1 MSKMLCSNCG
11 TEGRV
16 VRGNHRFDE
25 AGVPVMLQGIKLV
38 RCPKCRNEDPIIP
51 NVNDLMKVLA
61 LAVACKP
68 YRLRG
73 EDVRFLRKYLSMNG
87 DGFAR
92 LIHVDRTTL
101 SKWETNDDPVG
112 EQSDRL
118 IRLIALSLGEGL
130 REKLVEAI
138 RSFPSIRKQP
148 RKVRINMDP
157 AKMSY
162 AYA

>member
-1 MSKMLCSNCG
+1 MAVCSNCG
-11 TEGRV
+11 AGARV
-16 VRGNHRFDE
+16 VRGSHRFDE
-25 AGVPVMLQGIKLV
+25 AGVPVLLQGIQLI
-38 RCPKCRNEDPIIP
+38 RCRKCGNEDPIIP
-51 NVNDLMKVLA
+51 TVNDLMKMLA
-61 LAVACKP
+61 LAVATKP

-87 DGFAR
+87 DQFAR

-130 REKLVEAI
+130 REKLEEAI

-148 RKVRINMDP
+148 RKVRIEMDP
-157 AKMSY
+157 SKMSY